1 MKIIKRGNI
10 SLDYYTYKE
19 ICMLELKDLS
29 NLDKNFF
36 RKQGPPNRILYKD
49 YEIGYCL
56 YDRMYYDAVF
66 IAGKF
71 DGIPS
76 IMAIYYDRDELCFEI
91 KGSLSYS
98 DIPGIKI
105 KAFI

>member
-1 MKIIKRGNI
+1 
-10 SLDYYTYKE
+10 
-19 ICMLELKDLS
+19 
-29 NLDKNFF
+29 
-36 RKQGPPNRILYKD
+36 
-49 YEIGYCL
+49 
-56 YDRMYYDAVF
+56 MYYDAVF

-76 IMAIYYDRDELCFEI
+76 IMAIYYDRDKLCFEI
-91 KGSLSYS
+91 KDFLSYM